1 MNNPEQQRLTIE
13 DIHALIRSRTEE
25 SLTLEYKAAGA
36 LALTAKRDFRD
47 EISKDVSSMANSAGG
62 RIIYGVSADPI
73 NSWFPGELDP
83 VERSSITIESLQ
95 QIISSRIQPKIQGVN
110 IYAVPITE
118 EKAVYVVDI
127 PQSTTAHQASDKKY
141 YKRVN
146 NISQPMEDYE
156 IRDVMNRK
164 SGITLS
170 LRIIPDLTRD
180 QVRTESTI
188 TMNCGMHFLISVHN
202 SGTRVAQYCLA
213 ELSADQHVIDESTG
227 ESYFTGTE
235 TRVRQIF
242 TFSND
247 RIIVRPGGGTGSLKS
262 GRYHPILPSCEL
274 RLGWITIRNR
284 PVKSDAG
291 KRGLTFFSAED
302 YRLLWKLFSEE
313 GQTSSA
319 EINIR
324 DLVAQHDAT
333 SERVRS
339 NAWNSQ

>member
-1 MNNPEQQRLTIE
+1 MDKPDQQRLTIE
-13 DIHALIRSRTEE
+13 DIQALISSRTEE

-36 LALTAKRDFRD
+36 LALTGKRDFRD

-83 VERSSITIESLQ
+83 VERSSITTESLQ

-118 EKAVYVVDI
+118 EKALYVVDI
-127 PQSTTAHQASDKKY
+127 PQSTTAHQASDKRY

-164 SGITLS
+164 SAITLT
-170 LRIIPDLTRD
+170 LRIIADLTRN
-180 QVRTESTI
+180 QMRTGSTVTI
-188 TMNCGMHFLISVHN
+188 NHGMHFLVSVNN
-202 SGTRVAQYCLA
+202 SVNRAAQYCFA
-213 ELSADQHVIDESTG
+213 ELSADQHVIDKSTG

-235 TRVRQIF
+235 TGIRQVF

-247 RIIVRPGGGTGSLKS
+247 CIIVDPGGGTESLKS
-262 GRYHPILPSCEL
+262 GRYHPILPSCER

-291 KRGLTFFSAED
+291 KRGLSFFSARGD
-302 YRLLWKLFSEE
+302 RLLWKIFSEE
-313 GQTSSA
+313 GPPTTGQI
-319 EINIR
+319 EIR
-324 DLVAQHDAT
+324 DLIAQHVAT

-339 NAWNSQ
+339 NAWKSQ